1 MAGEI
6 RYNVTGMREQAQKLK
21 TLGDSLQDEA
31 ERLHTIIGN
40 LEGNWS
46 GEEYTTF
53 LNEYETFK
61 GHQEN
66 FAQMVVTFGTYI
78 DTTATRAEEADS
90 EMSKQ
95 AANLI
100 G

>member
-6 RYNVTGMREQAQKLK
+6 RYNVTGMRAQAKKLND
-21 TLGDSLQDEA
+21 LGESLRDEA
-31 ERLHTIIGN
+31 QRLHTIIGN

-46 GEEYTTF
+46 GEEYSIF
-53 LNEYETFK
+53 LSEYEVFK

-66 FAQMVVTFGTYI
+66 FAQMVVAFGDYI
-78 DTTATRAEEADS
+78 DNTATRAEESDS
-90 EMSKQ
+90 EMAKQ
-95 AANLI
+95 AGNLM